1 MSMGTPLNSLPSNDG
16 GEVQNML
23 NSISDNE
30 QPPQQQQQP
39 QQQQERQQQQ
49 QPTYV
54 PNVERKEK
62 FTPTI
67 TKRRNNMSNTD
78 RILKEA
84 KTPVIVALLFFIL
97 NMNFVDKKIGM
108 TFVKLIDD
116 STGDLNYFGV
126 GLKAV
131 LFGVLYY
138 VIKKFFT

>member
-16 GEVQNML
+16 GGVQDML

-30 QPPQQQQQP
+30 QQPQQQQQP
-39 QQQQERQQQQ
+39 QQPQQP

-67 TKRRNNMSNTD
+67 TKRRTNMSSTD

-84 KTPVIVALLFFIL
+84 KIPMIVALLFFIL

-131 LFGVLYY
+131 LFGVLFY